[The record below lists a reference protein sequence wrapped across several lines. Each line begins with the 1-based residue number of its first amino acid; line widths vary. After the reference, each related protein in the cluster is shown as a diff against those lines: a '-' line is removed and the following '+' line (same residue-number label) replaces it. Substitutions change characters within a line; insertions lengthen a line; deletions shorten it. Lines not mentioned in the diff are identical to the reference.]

1 MTEPRP
7 GSGGIRDALPLVIAG
22 FAISFFLVGGGI
34 DTVSVFLNAITK
46 ANDWSRSGMSLGVSV
61 GAVMAALST
70 PFVGLLVDRY
80 GVRVPMTAGV
90 LLLAVGFLILVS
102 MHEPWHFVAANVTLG
117 PGFAACA
124 LLPITVAVTIRIPER
139 TTLAL
144 GIIAAG
150 SSAGALALAPA
161 VQAITETFGWRGG
174 YVALGTVVVL
184 TPLPCLLFA
193 LPRGR
198 LRPAAAEPTP
208 RAGELRLAQ
217 ELRQPGVAPLA
228 AVMILPGLVGFS
240 VSVHLVPYLAG
251 LGHPGAVAAGAL
263 GATIGISAIGKI
275 GGGLAGDHFG
285 PLPTLRCALLLDVLA
300 LLLLQYAVGAAA
312 LSAFVILYGLA
323 LGAHIAVIPAIAVTV
338 LNAERFGTLFGVL
351 QLAAMLASAI
361 GPIFSGVIYDKTGQ
375 YTGAIVAW
383 VVAMAAAAAIACWM
397 RAAHDSAGRGEFAVS
412 SRAADGARGGPSPRA
427 SSLQPQGS
435 IPDPDPKPEAGGPM
449 PGH

>member
-1 MTEPRP
+1 MTRTPA
-7 GSGGIRDALPLVIAG
+7 GTAGIRDALPLVIAG
-22 FAISFFLVGGGI
+22 FAISFIVVGGGI

-46 ANDWSRSGMSLGVSV
+46 ATDWSRSGLSLGVSV

-70 PFVGLLVDRY
+70 PVVGILVDRY

-90 LLLAVGFLILVS
+90 ILLAVGFLILVG
-102 MHEPWHFVAANVTLG
+102 MHEPWHFVAANVALG

-124 LLPITVAVTIRIPER
+124 LLPITVAVTIRIPDR

-144 GIIAAG
+144 GIIGAG

-161 VQAITETFGWRGG
+161 LKVVTETVGWRGG
-174 YVALGTVVVL
+174 YLALGAAVVL

-198 LRPAAAEPTP
+198 LRPAAPARTQ
-208 RAGELRLAQ
+208 RGGELRLVQ

-240 VSVHLVPYLAG
+240 ISVHLVPYLAG
-251 LGHPGAVAAGAL
+251 LGHPGAVAAAAL

-275 GGGLAGDHFG
+275 GGGFVGDRFG
-285 PLPTLRCALLLDVLA
+285 PLATLRYALLLDVVA
-300 LLLLQYAVGAAA
+300 LVLLQYAAGGAA

-323 LGAHIAVIPAIAVTV
+323 LGAQIAVIPAIAVTV

-351 QLAAMLASAI
+351 QLGAMLASAI
-361 GPIFSGVIYDKTGQ
+361 GPISSGLIYDRTGQ
-375 YTGAIVAW
+375 YAGAIVVW
-383 VVAMAAAAAIACWM
+383 LVAMSAAAAISWWM
-397 RAAHDSAGRGEFAVS
+397 RTEVVLRSATH
-412 SRAADGARGGPSPRA
+412 DGA
-427 SSLQPQGS
+427 
-435 IPDPDPKPEAGGPM
+435 
-449 PGH
+449 

>member
-1 MTEPRP
+1 MTHPRP
-7 GSGGIRDALPLVIAG
+7 GSGGICDALPLVIAG
-22 FAISFFLVGGGI
+22 FAISFILVGGGI
-34 DTVSVFLNAITK
+34 DTVSVFVNAITK
-46 ANDWSRSGMSLGVSV
+46 ATHWSRSGMSLGVSV

-80 GVRVPMTAGV
+80 GVRVPMTVGV
-90 LLLAVGFLILVS
+90 LLLAVGFLILVG
-102 MHEPWHFVAANVTLG
+102 MHEPWHFVAANVALG

-161 VQAITETFGWRGG
+161 LQAITETFGWRGG
-174 YVALGTVVVL
+174 YVVLGTAVVL

-198 LRPAAAEPTP
+198 LRPAAARTQ
-208 RAGELRLAQ
+208 RGGELRLAQ

-228 AVMILPGLVGFS
+228 AVMIFPGLVSFS
-240 VSVHLVPYLAG
+240 ISVHLVPYLAG
-251 LGHPGAVAAGAL
+251 LGHPGAVAAAAL

-275 GGGLAGDHFG
+275 GGGFAGDRFG
-285 PLPTLRCALLLDVLA
+285 PLPTLRCALVLDVMA
-300 LLLLQYAVGAAA
+300 LLLLRYAAGTAA

-323 LGAHIAVIPAIAVTV
+323 LGAQIAVIPAIAVTV

-361 GPIFSGVIYDKTGQ
+361 GPISAGVIYDKTGQ
-375 YTGAIVAW
+375 YTGAIVVW
-383 VVAMAAAAAIACWM
+383 LVAMAAAAAIAWWM
-397 RAAHDSAGRGEFAVS
+397 GVAAHDSVPEERIAS
-412 SRAADGARGGPSPRA
+412 LGA
-427 SSLQPQGS
+427 
-435 IPDPDPKPEAGGPM
+435 PEQR
-449 PGH
+449 

>member
-1 MTEPRP
+1 MTRTPA
-7 GSGGIRDALPLVIAG
+7 GTAGIRDALPLVIAG
-22 FAISFFLVGGGI
+22 FAISFIVVGGGI

-46 ANDWSRSGMSLGVSV
+46 ATDWSRSGLSLGVSV

-70 PFVGLLVDRY
+70 PVVGILVDRY

-90 LLLAVGFLILVS
+90 ILLAVGFLILVG
-102 MHEPWHFVAANVTLG
+102 MHEPWHFVAANVALG

-124 LLPITVAVTIRIPER
+124 LLPITVAVTIRIPDR

-144 GIIAAG
+144 GIIGAG

-161 VQAITETFGWRGG
+161 LQVVTETVGWRGG
-174 YVALGTVVVL
+174 YLALGAAVVL

-198 LRPAAAEPTP
+198 LRPAAPARTQ
-208 RAGELRLAQ
+208 RGGELRLVQ

-240 VSVHLVPYLAG
+240 ISVHLVPYLAG
-251 LGHPGAVAAGAL
+251 LGHPGAVAAAAL

-275 GGGLAGDHFG
+275 GGGFVGDRFG
-285 PLPTLRCALLLDVLA
+285 PLATLRYALLLDVVA
-300 LLLLQYAVGAAA
+300 LVLLQYAAGGAA

-323 LGAHIAVIPAIAVTV
+323 LGAQIAVIPAIAVTV

-351 QLAAMLASAI
+351 QLGAMLASAI
-361 GPIFSGVIYDKTGQ
+361 GPISSGLIYDRTGQ
-375 YTGAIVAW
+375 YAGAIVVW
-383 VVAMAAAAAIACWM
+383 LVAMSAAAAISWWM
-397 RAAHDSAGRGEFAVS
+397 RTEVVLRSATH
-412 SRAADGARGGPSPRA
+412 DGA
-427 SSLQPQGS
+427 
-435 IPDPDPKPEAGGPM
+435 
-449 PGH
+449 

>member
-1 MTEPRP
+1 MSQRNAPRRHEEHEERTLHPRP

-22 FAISFFLVGGGI
+22 FAISFILVGGGI
-34 DTVSVFLNAITK
+34 DTVSVFVNAITK
-46 ANDWSRSGMSLGVSV
+46 ATDWSRSGMSLGVSV

-70 PFVGLLVDRY
+70 PFVGLLVDHY
-80 GVRVPMTAGV
+80 GVRVPMTVGV
-90 LLLAVGFLILVS
+90 LLLAVGFLILVG
-102 MHEPWHFVAANVTLG
+102 MREPWHFVAANVALG

-144 GIIAAG
+144 GIIGAG

-161 VQAITETFGWRGG
+161 LQAITETFGWRGG
-174 YVALGTVVVL
+174 YMALGTAVVL

-198 LRPAAAEPTP
+198 LRPATARTQ
-208 RAGELRLAQ
+208 RGGELRLAQ

-240 VSVHLVPYLAG
+240 ISVHLVPYLAG
-251 LGHPGAVAAGAL
+251 LGHPGAVAAAAL

-275 GGGLAGDHFG
+275 GGGFAGDRFG
-285 PLPTLRCALLLDVLA
+285 PLPTLRCALLLDVIA
-300 LLLLQYAVGAAA
+300 LLLLQYAAGAAA

-323 LGAHIAVIPAIAVTV
+323 LGAQIAVIPAIAVTV
-338 LNAERFGTLFGVL
+338 LNAERFGTLFGML

-361 GPIFSGVIYDKTGQ
+361 GPISSGVIYDKTGQ
-375 YTGAIVAW
+375 YTWAIVVW
-383 VVAMAAAAAIACWM
+383 VVAMAAAAAIAWWM
-397 RAAHDSAGRGEFAVS
+397 RAAHDSAPAQQI
-412 SRAADGARGGPSPRA
+412 A
-427 SSLQPQGS
+427 SL
-435 IPDPDPKPEAGGPM
+435 
-449 PGH
+449 